1 MSSPEESVVV
11 EETGIGLFQLRVRTG
26 RTALFADEPVSA
38 GGLNSGP
45 DPFEMVA
52 AALASCTVMTMRLY
66 ARRKGWKVPKLSA
79 AVRHV
84 KPSASERDR
93 FELIIRLEPDMD
105 SEWRAGLLEMA
116 RRCPVHRLL
125 LPGADIVTHVTTSE
139 LPFPLTGALHAKILD
154 ELCPSSG
161 AEAEAA

>member
-1 MSSPEESVVV
+1 MANPEESVVV

-26 RTALFADEPVSA
+26 RTSIFADEPVSA

-84 KPSASERDR
+84 RPSASARDR
-93 FELIIRLEPDMD
+93 FELIIRLEPGMD
-105 SEWRAGLLEMA
+105 ADSNARLLEMA

-125 LPGADIVTHVTTSE
+125 APGADIVTHVTSSE
-139 LPFPLTGALHAKILD
+139 LPVPLTAALHAKILN
-154 ELCPSSG
+154 ELCQSSG
-161 AEAEAA
+161 AGAEAA